1 MLFTVRHLFIVLPKQ
16 VCFIQEIYADF
27 KQYES
32 IHFENMIVECRHLWN
47 KQYSVTRNV
56 RN

>member
-1 MLFTVRHLFIVLPKQ
+1 LFL
-16 VCFIQEIYADF
+16 QEIYADF

-56 RN
+56 RNWRKVGFHHKS